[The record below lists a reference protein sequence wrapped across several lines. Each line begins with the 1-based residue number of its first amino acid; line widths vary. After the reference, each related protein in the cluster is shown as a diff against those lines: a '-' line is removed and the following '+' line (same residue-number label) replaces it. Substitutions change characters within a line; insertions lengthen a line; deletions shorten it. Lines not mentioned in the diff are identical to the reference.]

1 MPIAPRQW
9 WDCVPNTP
17 LSVLGCGL
25 AGLAQVLCMLFQLFQ
40 VLYLELV
47 SHNHPM
53 PRLLHSACPLFLI
66 PDPWEE
72 GAEYMFPLGLSIL
85 QSLFLCTL
93 ASMGL
98 CVKSEFLCEGLTDAL
113 IYESLRAGL
122 MLFKFKNKV

>member
-17 LSVLGCGL
+17 LSALGCGL

-40 VLYLELV
+40 VLYPELV
-47 SHNHPM
+47 SCSHPVS
-53 PRLLHSACPLFLI
+53 RLLHSACPLFLI
-66 PDPWEE
+66 PEPWEE
-72 GAEYMFPLGLSIL
+72 GAEHMFPLGLSVL

-98 CVKSEFLCEGLTDAL
+98 CVNQSFSVRG
-113 IYESLRAGL
+113 
-122 MLFKFKNKV
+122 